1 MEDGCV
7 CRCSADFGSALNFDR
22 ELPLRGPANGRPM
35 SFRLYKEGQGAKAR
49 GVLAT
54 IFFGTG
60 IFATVSTYD
69 WMTGNE
75 FGSMEYFALPFFNWP
90 VDLRSVTSVSV
101 FALFLAVGVWLYNHR
116 RLSDFL
122 IDVESELKSKVT
134 WPTAGETAKN
144 SVVVA
149 IACGIFLVWI
159 TAADMLFAR
168 LKTWIFFSDVA
179 GG

>member
-1 MEDGCV
+1 MG
-7 CRCSADFGSALNFDR
+7 
-22 ELPLRGPANGRPM
+22 
-35 SFRLYKEGQGAKAR
+35 FRLYKEGQGAKAR

-69 WMTGNE
+69 WMTGNGIGAE
-75 FGSMEYFALPFFNWP
+75 RYFELPFFNWP
-90 VDLRSVTSVSV
+90 IDLRSVASVSV
-101 FALFLAVGVWLYNHR
+101 FAFFLAVGVWLYNHS

-134 WPTAGETAKN
+134 WPTASETAKN

-149 IACGIFLVWI
+149 IACLIFLVWI
-159 TAADMLFAR
+159 TAADQIFR
-168 LKTWIFFSDVA
+168 QFKTWIFFTESS